1 MAFGRVTLQPRRVW
15 GAATPPADTWQPA
28 LGLLPDIVTLPHFDR
43 WMRRMSA
50 ATLQHLAASL
60 PADVSLVGVDEDTAL
75 VRFDASRPSV
85 WNVLGRQGVSIIT
98 ADRGQVR
105 YVPGDTIE
113 LVCLTKS
120 G

>member
-1 MAFGRVTLQPRRVW
+1 MRHWDQMPKQDIIVVGASAGGVEALRV
-15 GAATPPADTWQPA
+15 
-28 LGLLPDIVTLPHFDR
+28 F
-43 WMRRMSA
+43 
-50 ATLQHLAASL
+50 AASL